1 MVHLT
6 ETMATLLS
14 LLREIQATPAERI
27 EAQFEGRIS
36 LVGRAGQ
43 RLYRADEPMEEIYVL
58 LSGYARAYVGERGSG
73 RTTLLVKGPALLG
86 DRELIAGCDARDSV
100 RLLTSANLMTFPR
113 EDFLSEWTSSSDLRA
128 WITAD
133 LVKRYTSS
141 LSWFALETST
151 LAERVSGLLAILEPL
166 GLPVRDLASVLGVSE
181 RSVFRALA
189 ELRARNAETDTR
201 EATEEPLSLLY
212 TLVDEPQAHI
222 DASDD
227 WDGHRSS
234 PSVMEAEATP

>member
-1 MVHLT
+1 
-6 ETMATLLS
+6 MATLLT

-27 EAQFEGRIS
+27 EEQFSDRTS

-43 RLYRADEPMEEIYVL
+43 RLYRADEPIEEIYVL

-100 RLLTSANLMTFPR
+100 RLLTTASIISVPR
-113 EDFLSEWTSSSDLRA
+113 EDFLSEWSSSADLRA

-212 TLVDEPQAHI
+212 TLVDEPQPLEL
-222 DASDD
+222 SDD
-227 WDGHRSS
+227 WERHRE
-234 PSVMEAEATP
+234 PGPNVMDAEATP